1 MSTFWVVDTK
11 AKIAPDSSY
20 EQDGSEWY
28 YGRSIVPAKSA
39 EEAIDL
45 LKMALRD
52 KHVEVDAILAVVDY
66 SHQHWESD
74 DDELYETVESYE
86 KSKANN
92 EVVTGVFASG
102 MYLEIE

>member
-1 MSTFWVVDTK
+1 MSKFWVVDTK
-11 AKIAPDSSY
+11 AKIASESSY
-20 EQDGSEWY
+20 EQDGSKWY

-52 KHVEVDAILAVVDY
+52 KHVEVDVILAVIDY
-66 SHQHWESD
+66 SHQSWESD

>member
-1 MSTFWVVDTK
+1 MSKFWVVDTK
-11 AKIAPDSSY
+11 SKIAPESSY

-39 EEAIDL
+39 EDAIDL

-52 KHVEVDAILAVVDY
+52 KHVEVDTILAVVDY
-66 SHQHWESD
+66 SHQSWESD

-92 EVVTGVFASG
+92 DVVTGVFVSG
-102 MYLEIE
+102 MYLETE

>member
-1 MSTFWVVDTK
+1 MSKFWVVDTK
-11 AKIAPDSSY
+11 AKIAPESSY
-20 EQDGSEWY
+20 EQDGSKWY
-28 YGRSIVPAKSA
+28 YGRSIVPARSA
-39 EEAIDL
+39 EEAIVL

-52 KHVEVDAILAVVDY
+52 KYVEVNDVIAVVDY
-66 SHQHWESD
+66 SHKSWESVN
-74 DDELYETVESYE
+74 DELYETVESYE